1 MIKRVLPLIGIF
13 LLIAGSSA
21 VLAMEPDAR
30 SFAMGGAYTAVV
42 DDATAVYWNPARLP
56 NIRFLS
62 IALGAGLASE
72 DPGKTMEAFETLL
85 DKDDFEE
92 IDEIDIDANASG
104 AFLGAIATRWVGVG
118 VYGNVE
124 LDADV
129 KSKKDEE
136 AWEFDLESGQ
146 TASARANGVLAIA
159 KPFKRFNLG
168 LALKVVGD
176 GRYTS
181 GQSASAKGGGG
192 EVEVEE
198 SSFTTQTYGT
208 GYSADLA
215 LSTSLTRMIQLGFV
229 AQDVF
234 SSIEYERTIDGDIPL
249 EPGKYKYK
257 DKLDPT
263 YRAGIAVRPGFGLTL
278 AGDITSNGDV
288 HLGFEKNTLFNG
300 LSLRGGMVSQDG
312 VTEYRAGFG
321 LNLAWFHAG
330 IGIGFSDDDTPK
342 ALMLDASLTF

>member
-1 MIKRVLPLIGIF
+1 MVKRVLLFLGIC
-13 LLIAGSSA
+13 LLIAGSSV

-62 IALGAGLASE
+62 IALGVGLASE

-118 VYGNVE
+118 IYGNVE

-136 AWEFDLESGQ
+136 ALEFDWESGQ

-181 GQSASAKGGGG
+181 GQSASAKVGEGGG
-192 EVEVEE
+192 EGEE

-249 EPGKYKYK
+249 EPGKYK

-263 YRAGIAVRPGFGLTL
+263 YRAGIAVCPGFGLTL
-278 AGDITSNGDV
+278 AGDITSNGDI